1 VWFSPAYKIQ
11 TLFFLLSAHN
21 FETAF
26 LAADDGVEET
36 YNPCSLF
43 PITTVKW
50 RFKDDIIYNRY
61 YLSIYIIQI
70 SQWRGRAIH

>member
-1 VWFSPAYKIQ
+1 
-11 TLFFLLSAHN
+11 
-21 FETAF
+21 
-26 LAADDGVEET
+26 
-36 YNPCSLF
+36 
-43 PITTVKW
+43 VKW